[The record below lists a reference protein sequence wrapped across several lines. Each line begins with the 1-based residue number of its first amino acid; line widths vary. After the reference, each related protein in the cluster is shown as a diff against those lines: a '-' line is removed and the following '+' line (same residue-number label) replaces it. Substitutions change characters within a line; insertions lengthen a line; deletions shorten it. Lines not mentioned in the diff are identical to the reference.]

1 MNSKRHFKKIK
12 NLDDLTVVH
21 PHAAGLDIG
30 AREIWVCAPPQ
41 SAEEN
46 VRVFG
51 TFTPD
56 LRALADWLLACGV
69 TTIALESTGVYW
81 LPVFEM
87 LEARGLQAY
96 LVNAWHLRHV
106 PGRKSDVLDCQWIQ
120 KLHSLG
126 LLRGSFRPDAE
137 MRTLRTYLRH
147 RAGLIQHRAP
157 HILHMQKA
165 LLQMN
170 IQLSQALSDVT
181 GQTGQ
186 AIIRAIVTGERDPQ
200 KLASLRD
207 RNCKKSEE
215 EIGKALTGTWREEY
229 LFILRQ
235 SLELYDYYTRQI
247 EACDAEIA
255 RTYALTRPD
264 WEAGELKPLSR
275 RKRNSHSKTC
285 AEPVEAMRRPIRKKS
300 APT

>member
-1 MNSKRHFKKIK
+1 
-12 NLDDLTVVH
+12 
-21 PHAAGLDIG
+21 
-30 AREIWVCAPPQ
+30 
-41 SAEEN
+41 
-46 VRVFG
+46 
-51 TFTPD
+51 
-56 LRALADWLLACGV
+56 
-69 TTIALESTGVYW
+69 
-81 LPVFEM
+81 
-87 LEARGLQAY
+87 
-96 LVNAWHLRHV
+96 
-106 PGRKSDVLDCQWIQ
+106 
-120 KLHSLG
+120 
-126 LLRGSFRPDAE
+126 
-137 MRTLRTYLRH
+137 
-147 RAGLIQHRAP
+147 
-157 HILHMQKA
+157 MQKA

-170 IQLSQALSDVT
+170 VQLSQALSDVT
-181 GQTGQ
+181 GQTGME
-186 AIIRAIVTGERDPQ
+186 IIRAIVTGERDPQ

-247 EACDAEIA
+247 EACDAEVA

-264 WEAGELKPLSR
+264 WEAGELKPLST